1 MCVTHYNLLEFLD
14 LNYQNG
20 SNCSKSNEIFNLAW
34 IKRSFFENSI
44 FGKCTWPI
52 LPSFILQLNYVS
64 NKLIEKHHNSCI
76 FWIKVRAYVY
86 VWVERERE
94 RERERESKNWKQ
106 YRRSIY
112 CKPKWNVCPLDGHSR
127 SFLVSIAVVVTI
139 LRHK

>member
-1 MCVTHYNLLEFLD
+1 MSLTSACIYFLD

-20 SNCSKSNEIFNLAW
+20 SNCSKLNWILK

-44 FGKCTWPI
+44 LGKCTWPI

-76 FWIKVRAYVY
+76 FWIKVRAFVY
-86 VWVERERE
+86 VWVE